1 MLIGGDLGK
10 KENLLAIMF
19 DSELYNAIR
28 AAQFLYSDPSITPP
42 KLTFRDNNLEILS
55 QHPFPS
61 EEGFEHWIA
70 VKLLVIILVNVHLLT
85 KK

>member
-28 AAQFLYSDPSITPP
+28 AAQFLYSDPSIPPP
-42 KLTFRDNNLEILS
+42 KLNFRDNNL
-55 QHPFPS
+55 
-61 EEGFEHWIA
+61 
-70 VKLLVIILVNVHLLT
+70 
-85 KK
+85 